1 MAVEVKS
8 MEVKKNQQLAA
19 PANANTKDASVKVR
33 QWSGFL
39 GDIKSEFNKIS
50 WTTPEELTLY
60 TKIVVAATFLFGM
73 GIYVMD
79 IAIQVCLS
87 SLEFVLRLIGG

>member
-1 MAVEVKS
+1 MAVEVKT

-19 PANANTKDASVKVR
+19 PANANTKETSSKAR

-39 GDIKSEFNKIS
+39 GDIKSEFTKIS

-60 TKIVVAATFLFGM
+60 TKIVVAGTFLFGM
-73 GIYVMD
+73 GIYFMD
-79 IAIQVCLS
+79 LAIQVCLG
-87 SLEFVLRLIGG
+87 SLEYVLRLIAG